1 MSHMHLPVISH
12 KGSGGTSMKRQKENR
27 IKFLETILESCLV
40 LRQDLA
46 CPCLL
51 SAKITG
57 MNTPGASLSFF
68 CLNIYPWQVLNSD
81 PSASASQIL
90 GSKECATTMPSPIS
104 EGGFVF
110 ILLLTIQTA

>member
-1 MSHMHLPVISH
+1 MNHMHLPVISH

-57 MNTPGASLSFF
+57 MNTPGASLSFVLSQYISMAGLELRSFCF
-68 CLNIYPWQVLNSD
+68 CLPNSGIKGMCHHHAQ
-81 PSASASQIL
+81 PNL
-90 GSKECATTMPSPIS
+90 
-104 EGGFVF
+104 
-110 ILLLTIQTA
+110 

>member
-1 MSHMHLPVISH
+1 
-12 KGSGGTSMKRQKENR
+12 MKRQKENH

-46 CPCLL
+46 CLCLL

-57 MNTPGASLSFF
+57 MNTPGASLS
-68 CLNIYPWQVLNSD
+68 LNIYPWQVLNSD

-90 GSKECATTMPSPIS
+90 GLKECATTMFSPIS